1 MSRMTILFGT
11 IAGIFLVSVASSSEL
26 TGCTTNNVTL
36 VMGTVVPN
44 TWSDDCWPD
53 DCEAPSPRKYSDSA

>member
-11 IAGIFLVSVASSSEL
+11 IAGIFLASVASSSEL
-26 TGCTTNNVTL
+26 TGCTTNHV
-36 VMGTVVPN
+36 TVVPN